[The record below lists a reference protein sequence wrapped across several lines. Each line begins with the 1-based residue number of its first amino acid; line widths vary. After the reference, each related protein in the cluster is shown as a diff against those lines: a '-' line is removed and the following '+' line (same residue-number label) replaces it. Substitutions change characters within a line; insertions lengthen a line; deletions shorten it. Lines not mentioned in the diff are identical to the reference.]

1 MRARILRAGCIVA
14 SIVCL
19 TVGSVKAKTD
29 PLTIRLSAHTSPA
42 RADVIVQT
50 RVEPDER
57 SRELVIEWVSDDLS
71 GGSHLLTL
79 DGARA
84 PVVYQYPIKDMGPGQ
99 YVVTAILR
107 LMDGTEIRR
116 KSSVTVVGMEG

>member
-1 MRARILRAGCIVA
+1 MA
-14 SIVCL
+14 
-19 TVGSVKAKTD
+19 AKTD
-29 PLTIRLSAHTSPA
+29 PLTMKLSAHMSPA
-42 RADVIVQT
+42 RADVIVQA

-57 SRELVIEWVSDDLS
+57 SRELVIEWIADDLS
-71 GGSHLLTL
+71 GGSHSITL

-84 PVVYQYPIKDMGPGQ
+84 ALIHQYPIKGMGPGE